1 MVIIQNAH
9 GVSEGGTM
17 DVLRAFIYRK
27 RSSSDR
33 DKIHRKKFEFF
44 AGLAVG
50 LPGVPM
56 GTI

>member
-9 GVSEGGTM
+9 GVSLGCTM

-27 RSSSDR
+27 RSFIYR

-56 GTI
+56 VTI